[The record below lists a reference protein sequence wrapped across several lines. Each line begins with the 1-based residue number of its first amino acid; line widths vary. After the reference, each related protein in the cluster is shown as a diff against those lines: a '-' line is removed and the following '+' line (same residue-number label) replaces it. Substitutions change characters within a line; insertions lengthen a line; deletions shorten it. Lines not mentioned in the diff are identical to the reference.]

1 MRDGKKKR
9 EKRHVRM
16 RILSCMSLFFF
27 FLFGGGISCMHVWW
41 HSRDTGWHGYMVVTK
56 MLNCSML
63 RIMILNCWKDWMAA

>member
-9 EKRHVRM
+9 EKRHARM
-16 RILSCMSLFFF
+16 RIFSCMSVFFF
-27 FLFGGGISCMHVWW
+27 FGGGISCMHVWW